1 MERILPIP
9 FTPSSNTE
17 KTQKASS
24 DDAIDD
30 FVKCLKRTIWQ
41 SYAMTKI
48 VSSPKPTPILQNIP
62 LPAKQHPAV
71 TTTASGSGVASC
83 QPDANSNSQKAEKEI
98 LIRLLK
104 CCDFKVSP
112 LKRLNLFWKV
122 ILQEFRDYVCFDASS
137 KLEKLIGPN
146 NFYDQKGCD
155 MNKQDSPCVE
165 KLTNLV
171 ELFQS

>member
-83 QPDANSNSQKAEKEI
+83 
-98 LIRLLK
+98 
-104 CCDFKVSP
+104 
-112 LKRLNLFWKV
+112 
-122 ILQEFRDYVCFDASS
+122 
-137 KLEKLIGPN
+137 
-146 NFYDQKGCD
+146 
-155 MNKQDSPCVE
+155 
-165 KLTNLV
+165 
-171 ELFQS
+171 